1 MKKLLLILLLTGCT
15 KAVPTPQPTSVKDIF
30 SVSQST
36 VSNGDEVIIN
46 LKTAGRYTLTM
57 GDSTT
62 NQVLTRER
70 FTGKVGENKLKI
82 YTKSLSVK
90 YLYLVLEDSTK
101 AQIGKTA
108 IIIN

>member
-15 KAVPTPQPTSVKDIF
+15 KVVPTSPTATNKDIF
-30 SVSQST
+30 SMTQST
-36 VSNGDEVIIN
+36 VSNGDEIMFN

-57 GDSTT
+57 SDNIT

-70 FTGKVGENKLKI
+70 FNGKVGENRLKI

-90 YLYLVLEDSTK
+90 YLYLVLEDSIKT
-101 AQIGKTA
+101 QIGKTA
-108 IIIN
+108 ITIN